1 MADLSSRRVESRSAS
16 LATIEALI
24 SDERRACKLMSV
36 GGLEVLQFVPH
47 LGGAFVIFA
56 QDGIV
61 QGAFEALASGERA
74 LGPYFIEPIF
84 ERLDFRALV
93 SNIRAGMLAIK
104 TANLFETVFDMLDGH
119 GMILR
124 AQRLRTTSAGQ
135 DHQQLRLELAK
146 RPRQLFRLGMFAHEI
161 KDRQIAFCVPDD
173 GRIIFQLQQANVAM
187 VELDGFHLQLRTIL
201 GFELKALITAFMGRD
216 VFVETGL
223 VVLEERRMAEGPLAV
238 RTTLS
243 IHLQQTEI
251 HPKLELFLA
260 IFGFESADDHLSG
273 LIIPLVQE
281 VRYVEVHDA
290 NMDGGGQQVNGQERS
305 YWDTG
310 EPIQPI
316 QPLRASGLSHAF
328 LSPRY
333 PSRLSEPCSYR

>member
-1 MADLSSRRVESRSAS
+1 ML
-16 LATIEALI
+16 
-24 SDERRACKLMSV
+24 SDEIENGQV
-36 GGLEVLQFVPH
+36 
-47 LGGAFVIFA
+47 AF
-56 QDGIV
+56 
-61 QGAFEALASGERA
+61 R
-74 LGPYFIEPIF
+74 
-84 ERLDFRALV
+84 
-93 SNIRAGMLAIK
+93 
-104 TANLFETVFDMLDGH
+104 
-119 GMILR
+119 
-124 AQRLRTTSAGQ
+124 
-135 DHQQLRLELAK
+135 
-146 RPRQLFRLGMFAHEI
+146 
-161 KDRQIAFCVPDD
+161 VPDD
-173 GRIIFQLQQANVAM
+173 RRIILQLQQADIAM

-290 NMDGGGQQVNGQERS
+290 NMDGGGQQVNGQ
-305 YWDTG
+305 G
-310 EPIQPI
+310 
-316 QPLRASGLSHAF
+316 ASGGIKSVGQIVHCP
-328 LSPRY
+328 SPTDGACQD
-333 PSRLSEPCSYR
+333 SGSEPVISQAWPGHGLVETGAGELSLTVVCRLIESGQNLNPG